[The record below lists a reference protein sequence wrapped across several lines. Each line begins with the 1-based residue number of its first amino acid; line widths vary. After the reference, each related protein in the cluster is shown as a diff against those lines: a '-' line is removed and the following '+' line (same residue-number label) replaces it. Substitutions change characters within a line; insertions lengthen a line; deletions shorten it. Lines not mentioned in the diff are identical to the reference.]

1 VEIGRTGLENDD
13 DERNQQAG
21 FEREE
26 VWDDDDEQGYG
37 RDVEVSIVSSD
48 QSRSY
53 SDHSSG

>member
-48 QSRSY
+48 QSRS
-53 SDHSSG
+53 